1 MREDTDGR
9 TDRRTDGQ
17 TDATKYIISLASR
30 SITNEKILKKH
41 PKLKD
46 AKFVR
51 IHRNK
56 QFKPNQKKPRDTIV
70 CFWDFNERCA
80 VLSGKMEM
88 SKGIFVNQDFPPAV
102 VFAKRTLKPILQIV
116 KGTPYGER
124 KRTKLIAGV
133 LYVDGK
139 RYTLQN
145 LVTLPEAIKFYHFMD
160 LHDIKNTTEIL
171 SNF

>member
-1 MREDTDGR
+1 MSE
-9 TDRRTDGQ
+9 
-17 TDATKYIISLASR
+17 
-30 SITNEKILKKH
+30 
-41 PKLKD
+41 

-51 IHRNK
+51 IHRN
-56 QFKPNQKKPRDTIV
+56 QQYKPNQKKPRDIIV

-88 SKGIFVNQDFPPAV
+88 AKGIFVNQDFPPAV
-102 VFAKRTLKPILQIV
+102 VFAERTLIPIRNIV

-145 LVTLPEAIKFYHFMD
+145 LVTLAETIKFYQNH
-160 LHDIKNTTEIL
+160 IKSNWELLVYFGIL
-171 SNF
+171 SIYSNLFWAPMVIDGKDSSSTVKHCCSTIDITRESF